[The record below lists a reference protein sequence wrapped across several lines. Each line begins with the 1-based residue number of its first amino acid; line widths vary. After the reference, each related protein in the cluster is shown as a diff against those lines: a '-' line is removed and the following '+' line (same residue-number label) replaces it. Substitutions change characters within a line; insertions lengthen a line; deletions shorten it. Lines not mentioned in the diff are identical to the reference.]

1 MVICEDKLYTKLVWV
16 AVVLSIPE
24 VMRRPEHR
32 IKQIQFPHLFYF
44 INLSRGNKGN
54 LINKHMAILT
64 FLLIVGLAY
73 AAYKTCPK
81 NEDGSIK
88 KENVIALIV
97 VPILLFVFYLLTD

>member
-1 MVICEDKLYTKLVWV
+1 
-16 AVVLSIPE
+16 
-24 VMRRPEHR
+24 MRRPNLR

-81 NEDGSIK
+81 NEDG
-88 KENVIALIV
+88 IALIV

>member
-1 MVICEDKLYTKLVWV
+1 
-16 AVVLSIPE
+16 
-24 VMRRPEHR
+24 MRRPNLR

-73 AAYKTCPK
+73 ADYNTCPK